1 MKMLAWAA
9 ALVVGA
15 LVTALLG
22 LSILAAS
29 QTTSRAATSLAPW
42 RLLMYAELKA
52 VSLPEPTQMSPES
65 LNVPCL
71 QGQHLNVSG
80 NRSTGETPLFL
91 VNDDAA
97 YRRTIAR
104 QARCL
109 HRHGFLSTSDVASIV
124 DSKRSRNTHGLGS
137 VVPLSLQIIPS
148 TLPLTAWSVLLAV
161 ELVGTLLFIR
171 YLRRQRRQPT
181 SLTG

>member
-22 LSILAAS
+22 LSMLAAS

-42 RLLMYAELKA
+42 RLLMYAELNA
-52 VSLPEPTQMSPES
+52 VSLPKPTQKPPES

-80 NRSTGETPLFL
+80 TGSTGETPLF
-91 VNDDAA
+91 
-97 YRRTIAR
+97 
-104 QARCL
+104 
-109 HRHGFLSTSDVASIV
+109 S
-124 DSKRSRNTHGLGS
+124 
-137 VVPLSLQIIPS
+137 
-148 TLPLTAWSVLLAV
+148 
-161 ELVGTLLFIR
+161 
-171 YLRRQRRQPT
+171 
-181 SLTG
+181 